1 MRLISHFSDFYDSAL
16 AFEDGD
22 DSVVYLRQP
31 ISFKFSKDTK
41 YPPLVKELLD
51 LFNNKGN
58 SYLDRIGLWEWKFR
72 QSTQWYRFTMEND
85 DNRFYQYLFTII
97 FCGRV
102 YPLIRIQT
110 VDKKT
115 DVSEDQHFY
124 DFATYQKFLEKH
136 ALEFVNSRGRNLA
149 ENYFKVNITDRQH
162 TFLIENKVTIVIIGK
177 DEIVFN
183 GKLSDYQFYKVF
195 DPYTCYQEL
204 DTWLSGVLAYPQN
217 IMIEV
222 GNESKIE
229 KHGFDSKYGFRT
241 RPKVK

>member
-1 MRLISHFSDFYDSAL
+1 MRIFSHFSDFYDSAL
-16 AFEDGD
+16 AFEVGD

-31 ISFKFSKDTK
+31 ISFKISKDTK
-41 YPPLVKELLD
+41 YPPLVKEVLD
-51 LFNNKGN
+51 LFNN
-58 SYLDRIGLWEWKFR
+58 
-72 QSTQWYRFTMEND
+72 RFTMEND
-85 DNRFYQYLFTII
+85 DNRFYQYLFTIF

-110 VDKKT
+110 VDKKY
-115 DVSEDQHFY
+115 DVSEDHHFY

-149 ENYFKVNITDRQH
+149 ENYFKVNVTERQH

-204 DTWLSGVLAYPQN
+204 NMWLSGVLAYPQN

-222 GNESKIE
+222 GNESKIQ
-229 KHGFDSKYGFRT
+229 KRGFDSKYGFRT